1 MWRCVSSAT
10 LLTSSAPWVLL
21 SCFLSWQRVFAARGS
36 RSALGGAASWR
47 LFSSSSTRSIL
58 KSGSLLAHPGWV
70 GLGLASLPI
79 RIVSVA
85 AQKMLIHVVGFFF
98 FRSEWASSGETLG
111 AWSCCLCDAGELGLV
126 VSILPSL
133 WGCAVGPSEG
143 RTELNV
149 AYFLII
155 SSIPWGKEECCSPWK
170 DRKACPSRVIYAKPW
185 DCEKEGSR
193 RKNNL
198 IISALGATPFLGD
211 F

>member
-1 MWRCVSSAT
+1 MWRCVSSTT

-36 RSALGGAASWR
+36 CSALDGAASWR
-47 LFSSSSTRSIL
+47 LLSSSSTRSIL

-70 GLGLASLPI
+70 GLGLASLPVH
-79 RIVSVA
+79 IVSVT
-85 AQKMLIHVVGFFF
+85 AQKMLMHVVGSF
-98 FRSEWASSGETLG
+98 FRSEWAPSGETR
-111 AWSCCLCDAGELGLV
+111 CLILLSVWCGGTRRV

-149 AYFLII
+149 AYFLIT
-155 SSIPWGKEECCSPWK
+155 SSIPWGKEECCSPRK
-170 DRKACPSRVIYAKPW
+170 DRKAFPSRVIYAKPW